1 MLVRVIILGLIR
13 LADLALSWL
22 PLHTPIAWP
31 DLGWLGNVFL
41 LVGLVTQFFHWQVVV
56 TVLGLIVIT
65 ESYIL
70 TYAAYRQLLG
80 FIPAM
85 K

>member
-1 MLVRVIILGLIR
+1 MLIRIIILGLIK

-22 PLHTPIAWP
+22 PKHTPIAWP
-31 DLGWLGNVFL
+31 DLGWIPQVFSIF
-41 LVGLVTQFFHWQVVV
+41 GLVTPFVHWPVFFLVIGL
-56 TVLGLIVIT
+56 VLFT
-65 ESYIL
+65 EFCIL